1 MIIPLHFLCY
11 KGKGCR
17 QLHKACYN
25 LHETFLLYK
34 SSNEHKYE
42 TYGYNYVKGALKMNR
57 KISYKLITVLITI
70 LCLLTICGCSN
81 QTEEDNDIF
90 DYIIEDSSVMITKY
104 KNMEG
109 TEKVVI
115 PDTINGYPVKGID
128 NEVFMNMTDII
139 NITIPDTVSHI
150 GYNAFKGT
158 KWYENLNDEF
168 VIAGDKVLIKYNGT
182 ERNVEIPKTVKYLSA
197 CAFTD
202 RNDIWAIKLHE
213 GITIIPDYCF
223 KDCLAL
229 KSVYPIEQVNYIG
242 ESAYEGTSI
251 GDDFIIP
258 TGVDTIHKKT
268 FYNCKGLLRILLH
281 DNIHT
286 ICEQAFAGSSL
297 YEIRINGYDNEQR
310 DYQYGTANSI
320 VLPKNIKY
328 VADDVFM
335 GCESLKSL
343 STIYVRE
350 VIESINKKDCTILE
364 KHGYVYIPLSV
375 KYIEER
381 MFDAYSDITL
391 LVYENSYAHEYAKN
405 NQYRYILRPLFAD
418 ALFERILKS
427 GFREKGW
434 EFTHE
439 NMLKV
444 ESILIYPSFF
454 NHNDIEETPYILT
467 INEDGPCG
475 GVENDRITRIT
486 SLEDLKY
493 FENLTSLE
501 IVSLTKISDISP
513 IVNCPN
519 LKHFTV
525 RYANIRDISP
535 LLQLKTLNWLG
546 LDNNPIEDF
555 SPIGQL
561 TDLTLLTLNNTGVKD
576 LKFLENLTNLEVLDL
591 CNNQFDDVTPL
602 LSLKRIRHLYLDEQK
617 LKDYNNLKKTNY
629 AD

>member
-1 MIIPLHFLCY
+1 MNTNT
-11 KGKGCR
+11 K
-17 QLHKACYN
+17 
-25 LHETFLLYK
+25 
-34 SSNEHKYE
+34 
-42 TYGYNYVKGALKMNR
+42 TYGYNYVKGAPEMNR
-57 KISYKLITVLITI
+57 RISYKLITVLITI

-81 QTEEDNDIF
+81 QTKEEKDIF

-109 TEKVVI
+109 TENVVI

-139 NITIPDTVSHI
+139 NIIIPDTVSHI

-202 RNDIWAIKLHE
+202 RNDIWDIKLHE

-223 KDCLAL
+223 YNCKFTYLH
-229 KSVYPIEQVNYIG
+229 PTEQIAFIG
-242 ESAYEGTSI
+242 ESAFENSNI
-251 GDDFIIP
+251 AEFAVPDIINTVP
-258 TGVDTIHKKT
+258 KRAFCNCSNLSTIT
-268 FYNCKGLLRILLH
+268 LH
-281 DNIHT
+281 DNIEN
-286 ICEQAFAGSSL
+286 IYEKAFGYSSL
-297 YEIRINGYDNEQR
+297 YTLKVKGYENEEK
-310 DYQYGTANSI
+310 DYQYGFYGQI
-320 VLPKNIKY
+320 VLPDNIKY
-328 VADDVFM
+328 IADDVFE
-335 GCESLKSL
+335 GCSNIKDLSAINIKEGIKSITKENFYYFESPG
-343 STIYVRE
+343 
-350 VIESINKKDCTILE
+350 
-364 KHGYVYIPLSV
+364 HVYIPRSV
-375 KYIEER
+375 TYIEDKVFKECP
-381 MFDAYSDITL
+381 DIHL
-391 LVYENSYAHEYAKN
+391 MVYENSYAHEYAKN

-454 NHNDIEETPYILT
+454 IHNDIEETPYILT
-467 INEDGPCG
+467 INGDGPFGC
-475 GVENDRITRIT
+475 VENDRITRIT

-501 IVSLTKISDISP
+501 IDSLTKISDISP

>member
-1 MIIPLHFLCY
+1 MNINT
-11 KGKGCR
+11 K
-17 QLHKACYN
+17 
-25 LHETFLLYK
+25 
-34 SSNEHKYE
+34 
-42 TYGYNYVKGALKMNR
+42 TYGYNYVKGEPKMNR
-57 KISYKLITVLITI
+57 RISYKLITVLITI

-81 QTEEDNDIF
+81 QTKEEKDIF

-104 KNMEG
+104 KNMEVA
-109 TEKVVI
+109 ENVVI

-139 NITIPDTVSHI
+139 NIIIPDTVSHI

-202 RNDIWAIKLHE
+202 RNDIWDIKLHE

-223 KDCLAL
+223 YNCKFTYLH
-229 KSVYPIEQVNYIG
+229 PTEQIAFIG
-242 ESAYEGTSI
+242 ESAFEESNIAEFTVP
-251 GDDFIIP
+251 DIINTVP
-258 TGVDTIHKKT
+258 KRAFCNCSNLSTIT
-268 FYNCKGLLRILLH
+268 LH
-281 DNIHT
+281 DNVENIY
-286 ICEQAFAGSSL
+286 EKAFGYSSL
-297 YEIRINGYDNEQR
+297 YALKVKGYENEEK
-310 DYQYGTANSI
+310 DYQYGFYGQI
-320 VLPKNIKY
+320 VLPDNIKY
-328 VADDVFM
+328 IADDVFE
-335 GCESLKSL
+335 GCSNIKDLSAINIKEGIKSITKENFYYFESPG
-343 STIYVRE
+343 
-350 VIESINKKDCTILE
+350 
-364 KHGYVYIPLSV
+364 HVYIPRSV
-375 KYIEER
+375 TYIEDKVFKECP
-381 MFDAYSDITL
+381 DIHL
-391 LVYENSYAHEYAKN
+391 MVYENSYAHEYAKN

-454 NHNDIEETPYILT
+454 IHNDIEETPYILT
-467 INEDGPCG
+467 INGDGPFGC
-475 GVENDRITRIT
+475 VENDRITRIT

-501 IVSLTKISDISP
+501 IDSLTKISDISP

-519 LKHFTV
+519 LQHFTV

-561 TDLTLLTLNNTGVKD
+561 TDLTSLTLNNTGVKD

-602 LSLKRIRHLYLDEQK
+602 LSLKKIRHLYLDEQK
-617 LKDYNNLKKTNY
+617 LKDYNNLKKTDY

>member
-1 MIIPLHFLCY
+1 MNTNT
-11 KGKGCR
+11 K
-17 QLHKACYN
+17 
-25 LHETFLLYK
+25 
-34 SSNEHKYE
+34 
-42 TYGYNYVKGALKMNR
+42 TYGYNYVKGAPEMNR
-57 KISYKLITVLITI
+57 RISYKLITVLITI
-70 LCLLTICGCSN
+70 LCLLTICGCSD
-81 QTEEDNDIF
+81 QTKEEKDIF

-109 TEKVVI
+109 TENVVI

-139 NITIPDTVSHI
+139 NIIIPDTVSHI

-202 RNDIWAIKLHE
+202 RNDIWDIKLHE

-223 KDCLAL
+223 YNCKFTYLH
-229 KSVYPIEQVNYIG
+229 PTEQIAFIG
-242 ESAYEGTSI
+242 ESAFENSNI
-251 GDDFIIP
+251 AEFAVPDIINTVP
-258 TGVDTIHKKT
+258 KRAFCNCSNLSTIT
-268 FYNCKGLLRILLH
+268 LH
-281 DNIHT
+281 DNIEN
-286 ICEQAFAGSSL
+286 IYEKAFGYSSL
-297 YEIRINGYDNEQR
+297 YTLKVKGYENEEK
-310 DYQYGTANSI
+310 DYQYGFYGQI
-320 VLPKNIKY
+320 VLPDNIKY
-328 VADDVFM
+328 IADDVFE
-335 GCESLKSL
+335 GCSNIKDLSAINIKEGIKSITKENFYYFESPG
-343 STIYVRE
+343 
-350 VIESINKKDCTILE
+350 
-364 KHGYVYIPLSV
+364 HVYIPRSV
-375 KYIEER
+375 TYIEDKVFKECP
-381 MFDAYSDITL
+381 DIHL
-391 LVYENSYAHEYAKN
+391 MVYENSYAHEYAKN

-454 NHNDIEETPYILT
+454 IHNDIEETPYILT
-467 INEDGPCG
+467 INGDGPFGC
-475 GVENDRITRIT
+475 VENDRITRIT

-501 IVSLTKISDISP
+501 IDSLTKISDISP

-519 LKHFTV
+519 LQHFTV

-602 LSLKRIRHLYLDEQK
+602 LSLKKIRHLYLDEQK
-617 LKDYNNLKKTNY
+617 LKDYNNLKKTDY

>member
-1 MIIPLHFLCY
+1 MNTNT
-11 KGKGCR
+11 K
-17 QLHKACYN
+17 
-25 LHETFLLYK
+25 
-34 SSNEHKYE
+34 
-42 TYGYNYVKGALKMNR
+42 TYGYNYVKGAPEMNR
-57 KISYKLITVLITI
+57 RISYKLITVLITI

-81 QTEEDNDIF
+81 QTKKDKDIF
-90 DYIIEDSSVMITKY
+90 DYIIEDSSVIITKY
-104 KNMEG
+104 KNMEVA
-109 TEKVVI
+109 ENVVI

-139 NITIPDTVSHI
+139 NIIIPDTVSHI

-202 RNDIWAIKLHE
+202 RNDIWDIKLHE

-223 KDCLAL
+223 YNCKFTYLH
-229 KSVYPIEQVNYIG
+229 PTEQIAFIG
-242 ESAYEGTSI
+242 ESAFEESNIAEFTVP
-251 GDDFIIP
+251 DIINTVP
-258 TGVDTIHKKT
+258 KRAFCNCSNLSTIT
-268 FYNCKGLLRILLH
+268 LH
-281 DNIHT
+281 DNVENIY
-286 ICEQAFAGSSL
+286 EKAFGYSSL
-297 YEIRINGYDNEQR
+297 YALKVKGYENEEK
-310 DYQYGTANSI
+310 DYQYGFYGQI
-320 VLPKNIKY
+320 VLPENIKY
-328 VADDVFM
+328 IADDVFE
-335 GCESLKSL
+335 GCSNIKDL
-343 STIYVRE
+343 STINIKEGIKSITKENLYYF
-350 VIESINKKDCTILE
+350 ESPG
-364 KHGYVYIPLSV
+364 HVYIPRSV
-375 KYIEER
+375 TYIDDKVFKECP
-381 MFDAYSDITL
+381 DIHL
-391 LVYENSYAHEYAKN
+391 MVYENSYAHEYAKN

-454 NHNDIEETPYILT
+454 THNDIEETPYILT
-467 INEDGPCG
+467 INGDGPFGC
-475 GVENDRITRIT
+475 VENDRITRIT

-501 IVSLTKISDISP
+501 IDSLTKISDISP

-519 LKHFTV
+519 LQHFTV

-602 LSLKRIRHLYLDEQK
+602 LSLKRIRHLYLNEQK
-617 LKDYNNLKKTNY
+617 LKDYNNLKKTDY